1 MADVTPMILPTGGV
15 DGLFGSNNGLLG
27 GLILGSLLRNG
38 GLFGGTAGEAAGAV
52 ATTQGVNN
60 SVTQAAMQQ
69 QLADIKAAI
78 PYNEAQMQLALS
90 GAVHDINNNINTTK
104 TYVADRV
111 NMTSDA
117 SAVRDAA
124 TQAGIQAGF
133 SALNTNL
140 LTELGDIANHISA
153 GQRQADQNT
162 FAITNAVK
170 DGNFELQKSISAS
183 TYELAKAVVADGD
196 RTRSLI
202 TSQYEA
208 TLNRQLSEANN
219 ALAEL
224 RSRHHLD
231 ANTRAIEVTT
241 TNNINQMQQ
250 QTQQQQ
256 QMQYLAGIVSNLAND
271 LQYIRATNQAI
282 NIGSGTQRANP
293 TNTNVMA

>member
-27 GLILGSLLRNG
+27 GLILGSLLRSG
-38 GLFGGTAGEAAGAV
+38 GLFGGPAGEAAGAV

-90 GAVHDINNNINTTK
+90 GATHDINNNISGTK
-104 TYVADRV
+104 TYVSDQITR
-111 NMTSDA
+111 TSDA
-117 SAVRDAA
+117 SAARDAA

-170 DGNFELQKSISAS
+170 DGNFELQKSISSS

-231 ANTRAIEVTT
+231 SNTRAIEVNT

-250 QTQQQQ
+250 QNQQQQ
-256 QMQYLAGIVSNLAND
+256 QMQYLAGIISNLAND

-282 NIGSGTQRANP
+282 NIGSGTLRANP